1 MALLHVFEGAGEK
14 ELLFRQLLREE
25 LRTTSSASVLFRE
38 STPAVSIL
46 AAYLKFDKSFFSS
59 SCSNCSN

>member
-14 ELLFRQLLREE
+14 DLLFRQLVRDE

-46 AAYLKFDKSFFSS
+46 AAYLK
-59 SCSNCSN
+59 